1 MVEVHGLASKP
12 ELNGRRG
19 RAIELDHASG
29 RYHVILINSGET
41 VALKPAN
48 LRVIGGDGD
57 GAAGGGGAAARP
69 AMAAMPAMP
78 AMPNLAGVEPRHVA
92 MVVGAVLVL
101 VFQWSLMNAALACGL
116 IVLVHSAAA
125 KHGGIVPAA
134 YFAADQAAEVLGRA
148 IGVQLSPMQAGF
160 FVVAAAL
167 LVWWQLI
174 GFGSAATT
182 AGTGRAGKSSS
193 GSGGYGSGGSSYGS
207 GGYGSGGSSYGSG
220 GGGMFGFG
228 SGFDLSFMLGAAML
242 ANMVWRLGGGNTANG
257 WSLGHFFHSVRNMD
271 MFQML
276 MFMNLVQNVL
286 GGGRRRRGMYY

>member
-1 MVEVHGLASKP
+1 MQTPCMVEVHGLASKP

-69 AMAAMPAMP
+69 AMAAMP

-207 GGYGSGGSSYGSG
+207 GG
-220 GGGMFGFG
+220 GGMFGFG